1 MGMKGRGKMIDSSTG
16 EHEVLTPSS
25 FSLVLASGSSARQG
39 LLRGAGVTFTV
50 RTQAIDESLYK
61 EEGSRAGESAAC
73 VALRLAAAK
82 AEAVSLEPEQNDAFV
97 IGADQ
102 MLSCEGNWFDKPV
115 SRQSAR
121 AQLSRLRGRTHFL
134 HSAVVLCRR
143 GEVVWSHVEE
153 PELEMRDFSD
163 AFLDAYL
170 DTEGEACF
178 SSVGAYRLEGP
189 GIQLFSRIE
198 GEYSA
203 ILGLPLLPLFSALRG
218 FGVLAN

>member
-1 MGMKGRGKMIDSSTG
+1 MEGAGKMIDSSTG
-16 EHEVLTPSS
+16 EYEVLTPPC
-25 FSLVLASGSSARQG
+25 FSLVLASGSSARQA
-39 LLRGAGVTFTV
+39 LLRDSGIAFTV
-50 RTQAIDESLYK
+50 RTQAIDESLHK
-61 EEGSRAGESAAC
+61 EEGRQTGESAAS

-82 AEAVSLEPEQNDAFV
+82 AQAVSREADRHNAFV

-102 MLSCEGNWFDKPV
+102 MLSCEGEWFDKPD

-121 AQLSRLRGRTHFL
+121 AQLCRLRGKTHFL

-153 PELEMRDFSD
+153 PKLEMRDFSD

-170 DTEGEACF
+170 EVEGEACLA
-178 SSVGAYRLEGP
+178 SVGAYRLEGP

-203 ILGLPLLPLFSALRG
+203 ILGLPLLPLFEELRSQ
-218 FGVLAN
+218 GVLPG